1 MWTAALGYVGGPVE
15 GEGHVIT
22 IVVKRCPPR
31 VILDRMGAWG
41 TAIFSN
47 DTSLD
52 VRGEFRDLIGAGE
65 TAERA
70 TLKILCGPIPDAD
83 AGVDPD
89 DNDIW
94 LGLAATMHKTGHIV
108 PAVMERALRITESQD
123 ELERWEFPD
132 RKRRASALAKL
143 RETLL
148 QPAPPPAVI
157 KPRRLLTTDLL
168 QGQHQVLR
176 DPESGAQLLL
186 RVHTFSEDAG
196 GRYVHYV
203 VLAWDGR
210 EESLAHA
217 DRLPILMSESRELW
231 WRLGYMVVP
240 LGRKP
245 KKENLR
251 LLDVR
256 LNPLPYPKWT
266 GERLIPRE
274 PLVPSRAIVN
284 DYITRWDKMF
294 YNVSAPHKAAVPLS
308 MRGYVRP
315 VKEDEG

>member
-1 MWTAALGYVGGPVE
+1 M
-15 GEGHVIT
+15 
-22 IVVKRCPPR
+22 
-31 VILDRMGAWG
+31 ILNGVGAWG

-65 TAERA
+65 TAETA
-70 TLKILCGPIPDAD
+70 SAKILGGSIPGPEAEI
-83 AGVDPD
+83 DPD

-94 LGLAATMHKTGHIV
+94 LGLAATQHKTGHIV
-108 PAVMERALRITESQD
+108 PEVIERALQIIDSQD
-123 ELERWEFPD
+123 ELERWELLD
-132 RKRRASALAKL
+132 RKRRANALTKL
-143 RETLL
+143 REALL

-168 QGQHQVLR
+168 PGQHQVLT

-210 EESLAHA
+210 EESLARA
-217 DRLPILMSESRELW
+217 DRLPILVHDSRELW
-231 WRLGYMVVP
+231 WRLGYMVAP

-256 LNPLPYPKWT
+256 LNPLPYPKWN
-266 GERLIPRE
+266 GRRLIPRE
-274 PLVPSRAIVN
+274 PLIPHWATVTSW
-284 DYITRWDKMF
+284 YMRWDKLF
-294 YNVSAPHKAAVPLS
+294 NHVAAPYNAAVPLS
-308 MRGYVRP
+308 MRGYVRSAEE
-315 VKEDEG
+315 ED